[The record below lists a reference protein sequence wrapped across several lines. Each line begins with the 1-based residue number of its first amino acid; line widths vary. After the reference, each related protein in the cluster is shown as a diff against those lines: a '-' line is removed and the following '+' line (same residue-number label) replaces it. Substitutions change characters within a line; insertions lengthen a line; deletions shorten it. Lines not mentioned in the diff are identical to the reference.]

1 MKTVIRVLTIV
12 MLINTVQALS
22 IDYCFNLASKQYQ
35 IPNKLL
41 KAIAKVETRLDPL
54 AIHKNSNQSYDMGI
68 MQINSTWLPMLNKV
82 GISEAE
88 LLDGCKN
95 IQVGAWVLAQ
105 NIKRYGLTRQA
116 IGAYHSPTPEL
127 QQKYA
132 QIVMKNVE

>member
-1 MKTVIRVLTIV
+1 MQQLIKLVFCFL
-12 MLINTVQALS
+12 LINTAHSLS
-22 IDYCFNLASKQYQ
+22 IDHCFNLASKQYQ
-35 IPNKLL
+35 IPSQLL
-41 KAIAKVETRLDPL
+41 RAIAKVETRLDPL

-68 MQINSTWLPMLNKV
+68 MQINSTWLSMLNKV

-95 IQVGAWVLAQ
+95 IQVGAWILAQ

-132 QIVMKNVE
+132 RLVLEKVK